1 MRYVHARIEQDLEEY
16 TYRLYM
22 SDTVNGIGQGK
33 YSKYR
38 WADFIKPKTDNRSG
52 NEIVM
57 DVMRQAGLEFSQ

>member
-1 MRYVHARIEQDLEEY
+1 
-16 TYRLYM
+16 M